1 MPFVLGTV
9 YAQIIQ
15 DETTDKKGKSH
26 REVTAFV
33 KVTQSL
39 SAHVERK
46 QKLYQAQPI
55 LISRPEE
62 SHSITQGRRSVSAGG
77 DLSFKSLTSGIKETV
92 HFTHKSL
99 YGNSSRFK
107 KKSSKREMYKDPS
120 LQKILPD

>member
-1 MPFVLGTV
+1 MSFVLGTV

-15 DETTDKKGKSH
+15 DETTDKKGNSH

-33 KVTQSL
+33 KVTRSL

-55 LISRPEE
+55 LISRPEQ

-92 HFTHKSL
+92 HFVHKSL
-99 YGNSSRFK
+99 YGNSSGF
-107 KKSSKREMYKDPS
+107 
-120 LQKILPD
+120 